1 MLFANVTDRKL
12 MVCDLQKLNSSSTG
26 MEGGIT
32 DLSAELVLILRHL
45 ADQLI
50 DSSNGKPL
58 FKTKEEV
65 KNYFLELVDLA
76 VDADFSD
83 PFSAILSNADAPK
96 EKKFALCK
104 SLLPLL
110 PSPLDIITPMILQ
123 NKDGEFDMD
132 ETVRFFDEV
141 LVSACKDTQD
151 LHNLTQDLHNLF
163 KKKKE
168 D

>member
-26 MEGGIT
+26 MEGDIT
-32 DLSAELVLILRHL
+32 DISTELVLILRHL
-45 ADQLI
+45 ADQLT

-65 KNYFLELVDLA
+65 KNYFLKLVDLA
-76 VDADFSD
+76 VDTDFSD
-83 PFSAILSNADAPK
+83 PFEVVLNNADAPK

-110 PSPLDIITPMILQ
+110 PSPLDILTPMILQ
-123 NKDGEFDMD
+123 NKDKEFDVD

-141 LVSACKDTQD
+141 LVPACKETKDFCKVFD
-151 LHNLTQDLHNLF
+151 SLH
-163 KKKKE
+163 KE
-168 D
+168 E

>member
-12 MVCDLQKLNSSSTG
+12 RVCDLQKLNTSSTG

-45 ADQLI
+45 ADQFT

-58 FKTKEEV
+58 FETKEGV
-65 KNYFLELVDLA
+65 KKYFLELVDLA
-76 VDADFSD
+76 VDNDFSD
-83 PFSAILSNADAPK
+83 PFKTVLDNADASK

-104 SLLPLL
+104 SLLPFL
-110 PSPLDIITPMILQ
+110 PSLLDIIIPMILQ
-123 NKDGEFDMD
+123 NEDNEFDVD

-141 LVSACKDTQD
+141 LVPTCKDTKD
-151 LHNLTQDLHNLF
+151 FCKVLDSLT
-163 KKKKE
+163 KGE
-168 D
+168 